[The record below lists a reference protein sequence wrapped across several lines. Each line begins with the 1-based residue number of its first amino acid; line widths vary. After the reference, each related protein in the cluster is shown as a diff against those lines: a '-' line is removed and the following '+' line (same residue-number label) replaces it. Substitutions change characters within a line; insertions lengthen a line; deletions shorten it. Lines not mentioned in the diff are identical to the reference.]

1 MEERIQ
7 IRLSNLR
14 SDDWRAD
21 LQSEVKDHALQSSVK
36 VLDPETRRPGST
48 AAIDPQIVAAAIT
61 GGAAIIVA
69 LIPVVVDLFRKKTKT
84 PTTVINVTLHG
95 TANSQSLQ
103 VSESI
108 ARETL
113 DAVLDS
119 IGGLTEIDVG

>member
-1 MEERIQ
+1 M
-7 IRLSNLR
+7 
-14 SDDWRAD
+14 
-21 LQSEVKDHALQSSVK
+21 
-36 VLDPETRRPGST
+36 
-48 AAIDPQIVAAAIT
+48 
-61 GGAAIIVA
+61 A